1 MLRTGELPKLPS
13 LREAAPRI
21 LRRRHNVDRA
31 SATRLATAGEIM
43 ERHQGTGPGFDA
55 MRLALALTIFITH
68 SFFVSQG
75 DDLHLWHSPL
85 RPLLVAL
92 VPVFFAVSGFLVT
105 GSAIRTGSVAVFL
118 IFRALRIVPA
128 LMTEVTLSALILGP
142 LLTTLPLP
150 EYFSSRA
157 FFEYFGNIIG
167 WVRFYLPGVFETNP
181 MPYVN
186 VNLWTL
192 RPEFYS
198 YALMTAM
205 MLTGLVAKRRALTI
219 CFCALFVALTLVNFF
234 DPSLSEGTDAYRPNV
249 PIYYFLL
256 GALAFHWRHRIVLD
270 VRLFAASL
278 ALAYAALRYPG
289 YAYLAAIP
297 AVYCM
302 IYLAMLPLPR
312 LALLEM
318 GDYSYGIYLY
328 GFPIQQS
335 LLFAFPV
342 FRQSWPM
349 LFSAA
354 APITIAFAM
363 LSWHWIER
371 PALRLKHVIA
381 PKLPALSAGLGRQA

>member
-1 MLRTGELPKLPS
+1 MLRTGELKLS
-13 LREAAPRI
+13 SFLDAGARAWRRRDDGAAP
-21 LRRRHNVDRA
+21 
-31 SATRLATAGEIM
+31 ATHTVTAGQIM
-43 ERHQGTGPGFDA
+43 ERHKGSGPGFDA
-55 MRLALALTIFITH
+55 MRLALALTIFVSH

-105 GSAIRTGSVAVFL
+105 GSAIRTGSVRVFL
-118 IFRALRIVPA
+118 TFRALRIVPA

-142 LLTTLPLP
+142 LLTTVPLSD
-150 EYFSSRA
+150 YFSSRI
-157 FFEYFGNIIG
+157 FLQYFGNIIG
-167 WVRFYLPGVFETNP
+167 WVHFFLPGVFETNP
-181 MPYVN
+181 MAGYVN

-198 YALMTAM
+198 YALMTAL
-205 MLTGLVAKRRALTI
+205 MLTGLVAKRRTLTI
-219 CFCALFVALTLVNFF
+219 CFVALSLALTIANFF
-234 DPSLSEGTDAYRPNV
+234 DPSLSEGMDTYRPNV
-249 PIYYFLL
+249 PIYFFLL
-256 GALAFHWRHRIVLD
+256 GALAFHWRDRIVLD
-270 VRLFAASL
+270 LKLFAAAL
-278 ALAYAALRYPG
+278 ALAYVAMRYPG
-289 YAYLAAIP
+289 YAYLAAFP

-335 LLFAFPV
+335 LLFLFPV
-342 FRQSWPM
+342 FRHSWPL
-349 LFSAA
+349 LFCVA
-354 APITIAFAM
+354 APLTIAFAM

-381 PKLPALSAGLGRQA
+381 PKLPVVSAGLGRT